1 MPLDGQPLP
10 NTKMSDKPVHVE
22 NATLG
27 GFLIVVAFLCVAI
40 MSALGKAAERV
51 PTGTIVFFQNFVSLL
66 LFLPWVFRRGVA
78 GVKTTRTWLHILRA
92 VAGLLSQVLMF
103 VAVKKM
109 PLMDAVLLS
118 NSAPLFIP
126 LITWAWLREK
136 ISGVVWA
143 SLLVGFVGVILILKP
158 NAALVSNPSALIA
171 TCAAVF
177 SAFALVTVNRLSTT
191 ETTERILF
199 YYFLISSLAAAPFAT
214 SQWHSPTGR
223 EWMYLTGI
231 GVFMAAGQLLIILA
245 YRQASAGRI
254 APFNY
259 SVVVFSGL
267 IGWLVWK
274 NMPDMLSLLGVILVT
289 IGGVLSTKF
298 GSPTSRGHF
307 GWIGHWNLR
316 FHRAKNQEA
325 T

>member
-1 MPLDGQPLP
+1 VPPNAQSLP
-10 NTKMSDKPVHVE
+10 ASTSKPAPAE
-22 NATLG
+22 NAPLG
-27 GFLIVVAFLCVAI
+27 GFLIVIAFLCVAI
-40 MSALGKAAERV
+40 MSALGKAAEHV

-66 LFLPWVFRRGVA
+66 LFMPWVFRHGIRA
-78 GVKTTRTWLHILRA
+78 VKTSRTGLHILRA
-92 VAGLLSQVLMF
+92 VSGLLSQALMF
-103 VAVKKM
+103 VAVKRM

-126 LITWAWLREK
+126 LITWAWLKEK

-143 SLLVGFVGVILILKP
+143 SLMVGFVGVILILKP
-158 NAALVSNPSALIA
+158 NAALVSNPVALIA
-171 TCAAVF
+171 TAAAVF

-199 YYFLISSLAAAPFAT
+199 YYFLISSVAAAPFAIADWRT
-214 SQWHSPTGR
+214 PTEQ
-223 EWMYLTGI
+223 EWMYLAGI
-231 GVFMAAGQLLIILA
+231 GVFMAAAQLLIILA

-259 SVVVFSGL
+259 SVVVFSGF

-274 NMPDMLSLLGVILVT
+274 NTPDMLSLLGVILVT
-289 IGGVLSTKF
+289 MGGILSTEF
-298 GSPTSRGHF
+298 GGPISRGHF

-316 FHRAKNQEA
+316 FHQHRKQE
-325 T
+325 TV

>member
-1 MPLDGQPLP
+1 MIAPDVQSLP
-10 NTKMSDKPVHVE
+10 ATPAHAE

-27 GFLIVVAFLCVAI
+27 GFLIVVAFLSIAI
-40 MSALGKAAERV
+40 MSALGKAAEHV
-51 PTGTIVFFQNFVSLL
+51 PTGTIVFFQNFISLV
-66 LFLPWVFRRGVA
+66 LFLPWIFRHGVA
-78 GVKTTRTWLHILRA
+78 EVKTSRTGLHILRA
-92 VAGLLSQVLMF
+92 LAGLLSQVLMF

-109 PLMDAVLLS
+109 PLMDAVLLA

-126 LITWAWLREK
+126 LITWAWLKEK

-143 SLLVGFVGVILILKP
+143 SLVVGFVGVIMILKP
-158 NAALVSNPSALIA
+158 NAALVSNPVALLA
-171 TCAAVF
+171 TSAAVF

-199 YYFLISSLAAAPFAT
+199 YYFLISSLATVPFAIT
-214 SQWHSPTGR
+214 QWHAPTR
-223 EWMYLTGI
+223 LEWTYLVGI

-245 YRQASAGRI
+245 YRHASAGRI

-274 NMPDMLSLLGVILVT
+274 NTPDMLSLAGVILVT
-289 IGGVLSTKF
+289 LGGILSTKF
-298 GSPTSRGHF
+298 GGPNSRGHF
-307 GWIGHWNLR
+307 GWIGRWNHR
-316 FHRAKNQEA
+316 FHNNRTQEA
-325 T
+325 A